1 VLRACVAIERAGVPT
16 VAIVS
21 GEFEVMAGMIAG
33 ALGVADIP
41 LAVYPGVMLT
51 DSAAT
56 FESKVDEQVLP
67 ALFDGLLVQPGHG
80 ARQEAAEP
88 TPGEIVLRGTYDEI
102 LDGFTDRHWT
112 DGLPV
117 VPPTAERVARFLA
130 HTDRAPD
137 EVLGVLLPANRE
149 ATVHSVAVNGVM
161 AGCRPEYLPIL
172 VAAVEAIADPEFR
185 VEDAGST
192 PGWEP
197 LVILSGPL
205 ARELEFNSGTGALRV
220 GPRANTS
227 VGRFVR
233 LYLRNVAGLRPFP
246 DETDKG
252 AIGATFN
259 VALAEHEAAI
269 RDLGWAPYRIDR
281 GFTEA
286 DNVVTVRSV
295 YAASAPIYSG
305 GARAT
310 DHLATIARLLTD
322 VLGPWCYHN
331 FIYEKQHPLVV
342 LGPAIAGIIAAEG
355 LTKDDV
361 RRYLYDNVWLDG
373 AWVARYGR
381 NVSGK
386 KFEWPDLVARGKA
399 PAEYA
404 DAEETGRPVRGLMR
418 PDWIDIVVAGNPGRN
433 QSRAYVGNHGQGVP
447 VSRRVE
453 LPTTWQTENRSEQ
466 P

>member
-21 GEFEVMAGMIAG
+21 TEFEVMAGMIAG

-51 DSAAT
+51 DSTET
-56 FESKVDEQVLP
+56 FESTVDADVVP
-67 ALFDGLLVQPGHG
+67 ALFDGLAPLQT
-80 ARQEAAEP
+80 RQAAEEEREP
-88 TPGEIVLRGTYDEI
+88 ARDEIVLTGTYDEI

-112 DGLPV
+112 DGLPI
-117 VPPTAERVARFLA
+117 VPPTPDRVATFLR
-130 HTDRAPD
+130 HTPRDP
-137 EVLGVLLPANRE
+137 EQVLGVLLPASRA

-161 AGCRPEYLPIL
+161 AGCRPEYMPLL

-185 VEDAGST
+185 LEDAGST

-197 LVILSGPL
+197 MVIVSGPL
-205 ARELEFNSGTGALRV
+205 AQELEFNSGVGALRV

-227 VGRFVR
+227 VGRFLR
-233 LYLRNVAGLRPFP
+233 LYMRNVAGLRPVP

-252 AIGATFN
+252 AIGTTFN
-259 VALAEHEAAI
+259 VALAEHEDTI
-269 RDLGWAPYRIDR
+269 TDLGWDPYRVDR
-281 GFTEA
+281 GFTA
-286 DNVVTVRSV
+286 DDTVVTVRSV
-295 YAASAPIYSG
+295 YATSAPIYSG

-310 DHLATIARLLTD
+310 DHLATIAHLMTD
-322 VLGPWCYHN
+322 TIGPWCYHN
-331 FIYEKQHPLVV
+331 FIYEKQFPFVV
-342 LGPAIAGIIAAEG
+342 LGPAIARIIARDG

-381 NVSGK
+381 GVSGK
-386 KFEWPDLVARGKA
+386 KFEWPDLIARGKA
-399 PAEYA
+399 PAEYH
-404 DAEETGRPVRGLMR
+404 DAEETHRPVRGLMR
-418 PDWIDIVVAGNPGRN
+418 PEWIDVVVAGNPGRN
-433 QSRAYVGNHGQGVP
+433 QSRAYTGNHGQGVP
-447 VSRRVE
+447 VSRRAE
-453 LPTTWQTENRSEQ
+453 PK

>member
-21 GEFEVMAGMIAG
+21 TEFEVMAGMIAG

-56 FESKVDEQVLP
+56 FESKVDQHVLP
-67 ALFDGLLVQPGHG
+67 TLFDGLLTRPEHNGTPAEREP
-80 ARQEAAEP
+80 ARD
-88 TPGEIVLRGTYDEI
+88 EIVLRGNYDEI

-112 DGLPV
+112 DGLPI
-117 VPPTAERVARFLA
+117 VPPTRDRVAEFLRHA
-130 HTDRAPD
+130 DRDPD
-137 EVLGVLLPANRE
+137 EVLGVLLPASRE

-172 VAAVEAIADPEFR
+172 VAAVEAVADPDFR

-197 LVILSGPL
+197 MVILSGPL
-205 ARELEFNSGTGALRV
+205 AAELEFNSGTGALRV

-227 VGRFVR
+227 VGRFLR
-233 LYLRNVAGLRPFP
+233 LYLRNVAGLRPMP

-252 AIGATFN
+252 AIGSTFN
-259 VALAEHEAAI
+259 VALAEHEAAVTGA
-269 RDLGWAPYRIDR
+269 GWAPYRVDR
-281 GFTEA
+281 GFSPG
-286 DNVVTVRSV
+286 DDVVTVRSV

-305 GARAT
+305 GDRAT
-310 DHLATIARLLTD
+310 DHLATIAHLLTD
-322 VLGPWCYHN
+322 TVGPWCYHN
-331 FIYEKQHPLVV
+331 FIYEKQFALVV
-342 LGPAIAGIIAAEG
+342 LGPAIARLIAAEG

-381 NVSGK
+381 GVSGK

-418 PDWIDIVVAGNPGRN
+418 PEWIDVVVAGNPGRN
-433 QSRAYVGNHGQGVP
+433 QSRAYLGNHGQGMP

-453 LPTTWQTENRSEQ
+453 RPAATRKRSE
-466 P
+466 PS

>member
-1 VLRACVAIERAGVPT
+1 MLRACVAIERAGVPT

-21 GEFEVMAGMIAG
+21 TEFEVMAGMIAD

-41 LAVYPGVMLT
+41 RAVYPGVMLT

-67 ALFDGLLVQPGHG
+67 ALFDGLLVQPGRTAHEEAVEP
-80 ARQEAAEP
+80 ARD
-88 TPGEIVLRGTYDEI
+88 EIVLRGTYDEV

-112 DGLPV
+112 DGLPI
-117 VPPTAERVARFLA
+117 VPPTPHRVAGFLR
-130 HTDRAPD
+130 HTDRDPD
-137 EVLGVLLPANRE
+137 EVLGVLLPASRE
-149 ATVHSVAVNGVM
+149 ATVHTVAVNGVM
-161 AGCRPEYLPIL
+161 AGCRPEYMPIL

-197 LVILSGPL
+197 MVILSGPL
-205 ARELEFNSGTGALRV
+205 AAELDFNSGTGALRV

-227 VGRFVR
+227 VGRFLR
-233 LYLRNVAGLRPFP
+233 LYLRNVAGLRPIP

-252 AIGATFN
+252 AIGSTFN
-259 VALAEHEAAI
+259 VALAEHEAAV
-269 RDLGWAPYRIDR
+269 RDIGWAPYRVDR

-286 DNVVTVRSV
+286 DDVVTVRSV
-295 YAASAPIYSG
+295 YATSAPIYSG

-310 DHLATIARLLTD
+310 DHLATIARLMTD

-331 FIYEKQHPLVV
+331 FIYEKQHPFVV

-355 LTKDDV
+355 LSKDDV

-381 NVSGK
+381 GVSGK
-386 KFEWPDLVARGKA
+386 RFEWPDLVARGKA

-418 PDWIDIVVAGNPGRN
+418 PEWIDVVVAGNPGRN
-433 QSRAYVGNHGQGVP
+433 QSRAYIGNHGQGVP

-453 LPTTWQTENRSEQ
+453 PPAGWESR
-466 P
+466 

>member
-1 VLRACVAIERAGVPT
+1 VLRACVAIERAGVPS

-21 GEFEVMAGMIAG
+21 TEFEVMAGMIAS

-56 FESKVDEQVLP
+56 FESKVDEHVVP
-67 ALFDGLLVQPGHG
+67 ALFDGLLVQPGHHANG
-80 ARQEAAEP
+80 TEYEPARD
-88 TPGEIVLRGTYDEI
+88 EIVLRGSYDEI

-112 DGLPV
+112 DGLPI
-117 VPPTAERVARFLA
+117 VPPTPDRVAEFLR
-130 HTDRAPD
+130 HTDRDPG
-137 EVLGVLLPANRE
+137 EILGLLLPASRE

-172 VAAVEAIADPEFR
+172 IAAVEAIADPVFR

-197 LVILSGPL
+197 MVIVSGPL
-205 ARELEFNSGTGALRV
+205 AAELEFNSGVGALRV

-227 VGRFVR
+227 VGRFLR
-233 LYLRNVAGLRPFP
+233 LYLRNVAGLRSVP

-252 AIGATFN
+252 AIGTTFN
-259 VALAEHEAAI
+259 VALAEHDAAV
-269 RDLGWAPYRIDR
+269 RDIGWAPYRVDR
-281 GFTEA
+281 GFTE
-286 DNVVTVRSV
+286 DDTVVTVRSV

-305 GARAT
+305 GDRAT
-310 DHLATIARLLTD
+310 DHLATIARLVTD
-322 VLGPWCYHN
+322 VVGPWCYHN
-331 FIYEKQHPLVV
+331 FIYEKQFPFVV
-342 LGPAIAGIIAAEG
+342 LGPAIAAIIAREG

-361 RRYLYDNVWLDG
+361 RQYLYDNVWLDG

-381 NVSGK
+381 GVSGK
-386 KFEWPDLVARGKA
+386 KFEWPDLIARGKA

-418 PDWIDIVVAGNPGRN
+418 PEWIDVVVAGNPGRN
-433 QSRAYVGNHGQGVP
+433 QSRAYLGNHGQGVP
-447 VSRRVE
+447 VSRRVT
-453 LPTTWQTENRSEQ
+453 PATWWTERRSE
-466 P
+466 

>member
-1 VLRACVAIERAGVPT
+1 MLRACVAIERAGVPT

-21 GEFEVMAGMIAG
+21 TEFEVMAGMIAD
-33 ALGVADIP
+33 ALGVAGIP

-51 DSAAT
+51 DSDTT
-56 FESKVDEQVLP
+56 FESKVDAEVVP
-67 ALFDGLLVQPGHG
+67 ALLAGLLTTPTRHP
-80 ARQEAAEP
+80 ARPEP
-88 TPGEIVLRGTYDEI
+88 EPARDEIVLRGGYDEI

-112 DGLPV
+112 DGLPI
-117 VPPTAERVARFLA
+117 VPPTPARVAAFLR
-130 HTDRAPD
+130 HTGRDPD
-137 EVLGVLLPANRE
+137 EVLGVLLPASRE
-149 ATVHSVAVNGVM
+149 ATVHTVAVNGVM

-172 VAAVEAIADPEFR
+172 VAAVEAIADPVFR

-197 LVILSGPL
+197 MVLLSGPS
-205 ARELEFNSGTGALRV
+205 AKELDFNSGTGALRV
-220 GPRANTS
+220 GQRANTS
-227 VGRFVR
+227 VGRFLR
-233 LYLRNVAGLRPFP
+233 LYLRNVAGLRPIP

-259 VALAEHEAAI
+259 VALAEHEAAV
-269 RDLGWAPYRIDR
+269 RDIGWAPYRVDR

-286 DNVVTVRSV
+286 DDVVTVRSV

-331 FIYEKQHPLVV
+331 FIYEAQHPFVV

-381 NVSGK
+381 GVSGK

-418 PDWIDIVVAGNPGRN
+418 PEWIDIVVAGNPGRN

-453 LPTTWQTENRSEQ
+453 PRTGRKTS
-466 P
+466 